1 VSPRPGSLGEFQ
13 QLEHDLASRR
23 RGPGTEWR
31 QHVRGLSVLVTV
43 LVVAGVVVG
52 LVPARGA
59 LHVYLLVVVA
69 VGAVVAVTRVLS
81 QFGRLERRPRW
92 RRSGPASDV
101 SVPAFFKRAQRQVEL
116 ASTSIAQFE
125 QLRPSLREIAEQRL
139 ARRGL
144 RLRNDA
150 ARGLLG
156 NEAWLLLDRPRQGDK
171 FAPGP
176 KPSELRALIEALER
190 I

>member
-1 VSPRPGSLGEFQ
+1 
-13 QLEHDLASRR
+13 
-23 RGPGTEWR
+23 
-31 QHVRGLSVLVTV
+31 
-43 LVVAGVVVG
+43 
-52 LVPARGA
+52 
-59 LHVYLLVVVA
+59 
-69 VGAVVAVTRVLS
+69 
-81 QFGRLERRPRW
+81 
-92 RRSGPASDV
+92 
-101 SVPAFFKRAQRQVEL
+101 VPAFFKRAQRQVEL